1 MRKNI
6 KSFLLPLILASMV
19 DDSYRVRR
27 IHSNNHPKPLKRDE
41 KNRIEREFD
50 INGKKIMA
58 YSRKDAIKRLRHK
71 EQKTICL
78 CNVSFFIFIERS
90 AGL

>member
-27 IHSNNHPKPLKRDE
+27 ILRRIHSNNHPKPVKRNE
-41 KNRIEREFD
+41 KKQDRE
-50 INGKKIMA
+50 G
-58 YSRKDAIKRLRHK
+58 
-71 EQKTICL
+71 
-78 CNVSFFIFIERS
+78 V
-90 AGL
+90 

>member
-1 MRKNI
+1 MKENI

-19 DDSYRVRR
+19 DDPYRVRR
-27 IHSNNHPKPLKRDE
+27 IHSNNHPKPVKRDE

-58 YSRKDAIKRLRHK
+58 YSRKDAIKRSKHK
-71 EQKTICL
+71 K
-78 CNVSFFIFIERS
+78 
-90 AGL
+90 

>member
-58 YSRKDAIKRLRHK
+58 YSRKDAIKRLRHT
-71 EQKTICL
+71 E
-78 CNVSFFIFIERS
+78 
-90 AGL
+90 

>member
-6 KSFLLPLILASMV
+6 KSFLLPLILVSMV
-19 DDSYRVRR
+19 ENPYEVRR
-27 IHSNNHPKPLKRDE
+27 IHSNNHPKPVKRDE

-58 YSRKDAIKRLRHK
+58 YSRKDAIKRLKHK
-71 EQKTICL
+71 
-78 CNVSFFIFIERS
+78 
-90 AGL
+90 G